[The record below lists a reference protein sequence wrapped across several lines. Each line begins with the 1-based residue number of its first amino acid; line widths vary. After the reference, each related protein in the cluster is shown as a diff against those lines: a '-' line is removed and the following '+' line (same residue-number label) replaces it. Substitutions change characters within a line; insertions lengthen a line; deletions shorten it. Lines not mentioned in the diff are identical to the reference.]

1 MVYLL
6 DRLSDGMLVLAF
18 IGTLAF
24 TIWVNLDPFGYTWII
39 PNLFLEVLGVG
50 LLYLEYRE
58 MVGRG
63 WFD

>member
-6 DRLSDGMLVLAF
+6 DRLSDGKLVLAF

-24 TIWVNLDPFGYTWII
+24 TVWVNLNPFGYTWII

-58 MVGRG
+58 MRGRG

>member
-24 TIWVNLDPFGYTWII
+24 TVWVNLNPFGYTWII

-58 MVGRG
+58 MRGRG

>member
-1 MVYLL
+1 MVWLL

-18 IGTLAF
+18 IATLVL

-39 PNLFLEVLGVG
+39 PNLFLEVLGVA

-58 MVGRG
+58 MRGRG
-63 WFD
+63 WFE